1 MDIILIL
8 RIFITLTFL
17 ILAIGGPVAIIQLR
31 RFIAV
36 YALAHK
42 VLEARIESLERRVSA
57 LDKTNGH

>member
-17 ILAIGGPVAIIQLR
+17 ILAVGGPIAIIQLR

-36 YALAHK
+36 YGLAHK
-42 VLEARIESLERRVSA
+42 VLEVRISSLERRVSA
-57 LDKTNGH
+57 LDKTDGH